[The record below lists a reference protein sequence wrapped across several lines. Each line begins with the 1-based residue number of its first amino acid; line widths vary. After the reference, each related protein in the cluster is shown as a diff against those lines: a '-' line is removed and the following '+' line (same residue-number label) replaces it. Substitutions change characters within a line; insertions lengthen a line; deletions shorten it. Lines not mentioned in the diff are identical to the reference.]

1 IGPMIRRV
9 GICRDM
15 PAAYSAAELVI
26 VPAIEPPT
34 FGRVAAE
41 ALVMGRP
48 VVATGVGALPEIVL
62 APPRVGDD
70 ERTGWVCAPD
80 DPRDLARA
88 LAAAVATDGG
98 TYRAL
103 ATRAY
108 RMAKELFAPPRVAAA
123 TLALYASLLQS
134 SR

>member
-1 IGPMIRRV
+1 
-9 GICRDM
+9 
-15 PAAYSAAELVI
+15 
-26 VPAIEPPT
+26 
-34 FGRVAAE
+34 
-41 ALVMGRP
+41 
-48 VVATGVGALPEIVL
+48 VATAVGALPEFVL

-70 ERTGWVCAPD
+70 ERTGWLCAPD

-88 LAAAVATDGG
+88 LAVAVATDPG

-108 RMAKELFAPPRVAAA
+108 RMAKEIFAPTRVAAA